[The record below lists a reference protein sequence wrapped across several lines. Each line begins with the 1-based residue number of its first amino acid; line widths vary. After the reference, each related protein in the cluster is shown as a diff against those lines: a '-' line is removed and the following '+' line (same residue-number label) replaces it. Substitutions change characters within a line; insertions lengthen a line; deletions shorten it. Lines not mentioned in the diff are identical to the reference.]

1 MKTIFRNK
9 GTTTTLRPRNSIL
22 NPKGAVIAR
31 RLRHEAIPK
40 LLATNQNISR
50 SLMLLFSSE
59 AKKKAAMSPSV
70 AGGRAL
76 YIMVCLLLLLYSQ
89 PTYSQQSTKQKKEQ
103 LQKQMKKLQ
112 DEIKTIEAAIKNTDA
127 KKEKNMSEILSLQ
140 AKIRSREKL
149 IKNFSNQIDDL
160 DEDIHQTEGDIENK
174 STEVEKMKAD
184 YASMLRKTYQSI
196 SLQNQAAFILSSTSF
211 YDAIVRYN
219 YLLKV
224 AEYRRQQAKA
234 IQKAISELQI
244 KKDDLQ
250 ESKQEKESL
259 LKSQTTQK
267 TNLEKEKQEKDAAV
281 TALQEKEKK
290 LTTAAVEKNKAVQQV
305 NRKIQAI
312 IEEEIRLAK
321 KKAEELAKKNR
332 NNTTSVSV
340 NKKTKETMPL
350 TPEEQA
356 LSNDFNNNKGKLPW
370 PVSRGHIVGQFGK
383 HPHPVLKGVMVENNG
398 VDIKTV
404 AGADARAVFGGTVVS
419 VFFLPTIQNCI
430 IVKHGEY
437 FTVYSNIETV
447 TVKPNQTISTKQ
459 SLGTLHTDKNEDLT
473 KVHLEIWRGKDK
485 MDPEIWLAGN

>member
-9 GTTTTLRPRNSIL
+9 GTTTTLRPRN
-22 NPKGAVIAR
+22 NTPGAVITRGGGEEVIPKRLAADLSFR
-31 RLRHEAIPK
+31 RLMVA
-40 LLATNQNISR
+40 
-50 SLMLLFSSE
+50 
-59 AKKKAAMSPSV
+59 SV
-70 AGGRAL
+70 
-76 YIMVCLLLLLYSQ
+76 MCLLLAIYWLPAYA
-89 PTYSQQSTKQKKEQ
+89 QQTTKQKKEQ

-112 DEIKTIEAAIKNTDA
+112 EEIKTIEAAIKNTDA
-127 KKEKNMSEILSLQ
+127 KKEKNMGEILSLQ

-160 DEDIHQTEGDIENK
+160 DENIHQTEGDIENK
-174 STEVEKMKAD
+174 SAEVEKMKLD
-184 YASMLRKTYQSI
+184 YANMLRKTYQSI

-234 IQKAISELQI
+234 IQKAIGELQA

-259 LKSQTTQK
+259 LKNQTAQK
-267 TNLEKEKQEKDAAV
+267 TNLEKEKPEKDAAV

-290 LTTAAVEKNKAVQQV
+290 LTAAAIEKNKAVQQV

-321 KKAEELAKKNR
+321 KKAEELAKKNK
-332 NNTTSVSV
+332 NNTTQVSV
-340 NKKTKETMPL
+340 NKKTNETMPL
-350 TPEEQA
+350 TPAEQA
-356 LSNDFNNNKGKLPW
+356 LSNDFSSNKGKLPW

-404 AGADARAVFGGTVVS
+404 AGSEARAVFGGTVVS
-419 VFFLPTIQNCI
+419 VFFLPTIQNCV

-447 TVKPNQTISTKQ
+447 TVKPNQTISVKQ

-485 MDPEIWLAGN
+485 MDPETWLAGN

>member
-9 GTTTTLRPRNSIL
+9 GTTTTLRPRN
-22 NPKGAVIAR
+22 NTPGAVITRGGGEEVIPKRLAADLSFR
-31 RLRHEAIPK
+31 RLMVA
-40 LLATNQNISR
+40 
-50 SLMLLFSSE
+50 
-59 AKKKAAMSPSV
+59 SV
-70 AGGRAL
+70 
-76 YIMVCLLLLLYSQ
+76 MCLLLAIYWLPAYA
-89 PTYSQQSTKQKKEQ
+89 QQTTKQKKEQ

-112 DEIKTIEAAIKNTDA
+112 EEIKTIEAAIKNTDA
-127 KKEKNMSEILSLQ
+127 KKEKNMGEILSLQ

-160 DEDIHQTEGDIENK
+160 DENIHQTEGDIENK
-174 STEVEKMKAD
+174 SAEVEKMKLD
-184 YASMLRKTYQSI
+184 YANMLRKTYQSI

-234 IQKAISELQI
+234 IQKAIGELQA

-259 LKSQTTQK
+259 LKNQTAQK

-290 LTTAAVEKNKAVQQV
+290 LTAAAIEKNKAVQQV

-321 KKAEELAKKNR
+321 KKAEELAKKNK
-332 NNTTSVSV
+332 NNTTQVSV
-340 NKKTKETMPL
+340 NKKTNETMPL
-350 TPEEQA
+350 TPAEQA
-356 LSNDFNNNKGKLPW
+356 LSNDFSSNKGKLPW

-404 AGADARAVFGGTVVS
+404 AGSEARAVFGGTVVS
-419 VFFLPTIQNCI
+419 VFFLPTIQNCV

-447 TVKPNQTISTKQ
+447 TVKPNQTISVKQ

-485 MDPEIWLAGN
+485 MDPETWLAGN

>member
-1 MKTIFRNK
+1 MKTEFRNQ
-9 GTTTTLRPRNSIL
+9 GITTTLRPRN
-22 NPKGAVIAR
+22 NNKGVVIAR
-31 RLRHEAIPK
+31 RLCDEAI
-40 LLATNQNISR
+40 LSLRATNQN
-50 SLMLLFSSE
+50 LFT
-59 AKKKAAMSPSV
+59 
-70 AGGRAL
+70 GGRKAFAF
-76 YIMVCLLLLLYSQ
+76 IVCILFIAIIQ
-89 PTYSQQSTKQKKEQ
+89 PIYSQQTTKQKKEQ

-127 KKEKNMSEILSLQ
+127 RKEKNMSEILSLQ

-149 IKNFSNQIDDL
+149 IKNFSNQIDAL
-160 DEDIHQTEGDIENK
+160 DEDIQQTEGDIQNK
-174 STEVEKMKAD
+174 SAEVEKMKLD
-184 YASMLRKTYQSI
+184 YANMLRKTYQSI

-224 AEYRRQQAKA
+224 AEYRRGQAKA
-234 IQKAISELQI
+234 IQRAIGELQA

-250 ESKQEKESL
+250 ESKQEKETL
-259 LKSQTTQK
+259 LKSQTAQK

-290 LTTAAVEKNKAVQQV
+290 LTAAAVEKNKAVQQL

-321 KKAEELAKKNR
+321 KKAEELAKKNK

-370 PVSRGHIVGQFGK
+370 PVTRGHIVGQFGK

-404 AGADARAVFGGTVVS
+404 AGSDARAVFGGTVVS
-419 VFFLPTIQNCI
+419 VFFLPTIQNCV

-437 FTVYSNIETV
+437 FTVYSNIENV
-447 TVKPNQTISTKQ
+447 TVKPNQTISVKQ
-459 SLGTLHTDKNEDLT
+459 SLGTIHTDKNEDMT

>member
-1 MKTIFRNK
+1 VAV
-9 GTTTTLRPRNSIL
+9 GTFPEQPHIPRFAHPSREGKQPHPRLMTL
-22 NPKGAVIAR
+22 GGGVW
-31 RLRHEAIPK
+31 
-40 LLATNQNISR
+40 
-50 SLMLLFSSE
+50 
-59 AKKKAAMSPSV
+59 
-70 AGGRAL
+70 GGRV
-76 YIMVCLLLLLYSQ
+76 ISIVVCVLLLLYSP
-89 PTYSQQSTKQKKEQ
+89 PTYSQQTTKQKKEQ

-127 KKEKNMSEILSLQ
+127 RKEKNMSEILSLQ

-174 STEVEKMKAD
+174 SAEVEKMKAD
-184 YASMLRKTYQSI
+184 YASMLRKTYQSL
-196 SLQNQAAFILSSTSF
+196 SLQNQAAFILSSNSF

-224 AEYRRQQAKA
+224 AEYRRQQAIA
-234 IQKAISELQI
+234 IQKAIGELQV

-259 LKSQTTQK
+259 LKSQTAQK
-267 TNLEKEKQEKDAAV
+267 SNLEKEKQEKDAAV
-281 TALQEKEKK
+281 ATLQEKEKK
-290 LTTAAVEKNKAVQQV
+290 LNTAAVEKNKAVQQV

-321 KKAEELAKKNR
+321 KKAEELAKKNK

-340 NKKTKETMPL
+340 NKKTNETMPL
-350 TPEEQA
+350 TPAEQA
-356 LSNDFNNNKGKLPW
+356 LSNDFSSNKGKLPW

-404 AGADARAVFGGTVVS
+404 AGSDARAVFGGTVVS

-447 TVKPNQTISTKQ
+447 TVKPNQTISVKQ

-485 MDPEIWLAGN
+485 MDPELWLAGN